1 MLLYYRRKSVR
12 RFVELPFQ
20 YNFIPSKHRLENDL
34 KAQTRSVFRRRGF
47 PFLYFLSGFLRS
59 NISNKRSKTVRG
71 GVSEFGSTCS
81 GGFHVLHETC
91 GTHLYF
97 LCQAML
103 LLRD

>member
-1 MLLYYRRKSVR
+1 MCQTIFEKASPRQESQIVTCLSVT
-12 RFVELPFQ
+12 F
-20 YNFIPSKHRLENDL
+20 DL
-34 KAQTRSVFRRRGF
+34 KAQTRSVFRRRC
-47 PFLYFLSGFLRS
+47 PFLYFLSGFLTL

-91 GTHLYF
+91 GTHPYF